1 MKKYSKIQVQKFE
14 NYIILAI
21 GIMLAVLLRYS
32 LRHVE
37 SKDLT
42 RHLEPWYDFIRQNGG
57 FSALKYDFSNYTPL
71 YLYWLVIAS
80 SFLSGLSKIFAIK
93 LLAMGFDFVCAFFAY
108 KLVKLKYS
116 VGKIPLIAFL
126 VVLFTP
132 TVFLNSAYWGQCDS
146 IYTAGIVAC
155 LFFLCVKQELPAFI
169 CFGLAFSFKLQ
180 ALFLVPFLFILLLKK
195 IVSWKS
201 FFLVPVIY
209 LVTILPAWFAG
220 RPFKELLLIYF
231 NQANYY
237 NELVQNAP
245 TIYQL
250 IPFQDGLY
258 NILLPIGFVLT
269 LTVVFLLSRSVYKSK
284 VKVSRE
290 LMIQLALI
298 SVLVMPYFLPKMHD
312 RYFFPADIISIV
324 FGFYFPRYFWV
335 PIIVQMASLFSY
347 TDRLWDITPV
357 PLEYLSILLGGTI
370 WFMMRHLAKSLALQK
385 SKAAATQA

>member
-14 NYIILAI
+14 NYIIFAI
-21 GIMLAVLLRYS
+21 GIMLAVLLRFS

-42 RHLEPWYDFIRQNGG
+42 RHLVPWYDFILQHGG
-57 FSALKYDFSNYTPL
+57 FSALKYNFSNYTPP

-80 SFLSGLSKIFAIK
+80 SFFSGLSKIFAIK
-93 LLAMGFDFVCAFFAY
+93 LLAMGFDFVCAFFTY
-108 KLVKLKYS
+108 KLVKLKCP
-116 VGKIPLIAFL
+116 VGKMPLMAFL
-126 VVLFTP
+126 TVLFTP

-146 IYTAGIVAC
+146 IYTTGIIAC
-155 LFFLCVKQELPAFI
+155 LFFLCIKQEILAFI

-180 ALFLVPFLFILLLKK
+180 ALFFAPFLLILLLKK
-195 IVSWKS
+195 VVSWKS
-201 FFLVPVIY
+201 FLLIPIVY

-237 NELVQNAP
+237 KELVQNAP

-250 IPFQDGLY
+250 IPFQDSLY
-258 NILLPIGFVLT
+258 NILLPIGFILT
-269 LTVVFLLSRSVYKSK
+269 LTIVFLLSRSVYKSK
-284 VKVSRE
+284 VRVSRE

-312 RYFFPADIISIV
+312 RYFFPADILAIV
-324 FGFYFPRYFWV
+324 FGFYFPRYFGV

-357 PLEYLSILLGGTI
+357 PMEYLSFLLGVTI
-370 WFMMRHLAKSLALQK
+370 WFVMQHLAKSLALQK
-385 SKAAATQA
+385 SKPASPQA